1 MKKMLLLIL
10 GLLFA
15 GQVFADS
22 PIDRGGEGSD
32 FRGLSIML
40 LITTVACRRIISY
53 FCGKQL

>member
-32 FRGLSIML
+32 LCGLSL
-40 LITTVACRRIISY
+40 KFLTQTVACCKII
-53 FCGKQL
+53 